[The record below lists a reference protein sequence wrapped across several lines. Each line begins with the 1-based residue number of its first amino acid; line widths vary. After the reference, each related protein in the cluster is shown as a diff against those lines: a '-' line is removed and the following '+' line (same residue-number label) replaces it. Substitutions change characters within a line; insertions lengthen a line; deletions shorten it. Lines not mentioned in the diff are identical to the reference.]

1 MATTL
6 QNQPLDENTQEFLQQ
21 AAASKFEFHQVSVK
35 AAGDEKLKAS
45 INNAVMRQH
54 TGRQLRMLE
63 LPNPDALREL
73 AGQIKQHAIENL
85 DYYLEQLAAN
95 VRKNGGHVH
104 FARDGRE
111 ATRIILDI
119 AAKTKT
125 SRCIK
130 SKSMVS
136 EEINLAHALE
146 MAGMD
151 VVETD
156 LGEFIVQISHDKPSH
171 LVAPIVHKD
180 RASIAKLFSE
190 YFGTPYDDDPHALTM
205 QARKYLRDKFRDSD
219 FGMTG
224 GNFLVAE
231 TGHVACVENEGNQ
244 RQSVTTPRVLVSLV
258 GIEKVVPRMVDLA
271 VMLKL
276 LARSATGQPFTV
288 YTNIFGGPR
297 EPGERDGPE
306 EFHLV
311 LMDNG
316 RTEILASEEYR
327 ETLRCI
333 RCGACLN
340 ACPIYRKIGGHAYG
354 SVYPGPIGALI
365 TPLFQGL
372 ANFKDLPQAS
382 SLCGA
387 CYEACPVR
395 INIPKH
401 LINLRRDINEQHL
414 NGAMERMVY
423 RLWAW
428 GLTSPFIY
436 GAITIG
442 QKFDLR
448 RRAKGTGWVKDLPK
462 IAAGW
467 TQIRDM
473 PAPAK
478 RTFHQMWAKRP
489 RHKDER
495 LGNGRH
501 A

>member
-1 MATTL
+1 MGETL
-6 QNQPLDENTQEFLQQ
+6 ERRPLDENTKQFLEQ
-21 AAASKFEFHQVSVK
+21 AAASPFDFHKLSVK
-35 AAGDEKLKAS
+35 AAGDERLKRS
-45 INNAVMRQH
+45 INNAVLRQH
-54 TGRQLRMLE
+54 TGRQLIMSE
-63 LPNPDALREL
+63 LPDPDGLRDL
-73 AGQIKQHAIENL
+73 AGRIKQHALDHL

-95 VRKNGGHVH
+95 VERNGGHVH
-104 FARDGRE
+104 FARDGDE
-111 ATRIILDI
+111 ARRIILDI
-119 AAKTKT
+119 VRDAGCK
-125 SRCIK
+125 RVIK

-136 EEINLAHALE
+136 EEINLAHVMEL
-146 MAGMD
+146 AGLD

-171 LVAPIVHKD
+171 LVAPIVHMD
-180 RASIAKLFSE
+180 RRSIAQLFSD
-190 YFGTPYDDDPHALTM
+190 YFKTPYNDDPQALTM
-205 QARKYLRDKFRDSD
+205 QARAYLRDKFRHAD

-231 TGHVACVENEGNQ
+231 TGHVCCVENEGNQ
-244 RQSVTTPRVLVSLV
+244 RQSVTTPRILLSLV

-276 LARSATGQPFTV
+276 LARSATGQPFTI

-297 EPGERDGPE
+297 SPGEKDGPE

-316 RTEILASEEYR
+316 RTEILAHPEYR

-372 ANFKDLPQAS
+372 GNFKDLPQAS

-387 CYEACPVR
+387 CYEACPVK

-401 LINLRRDINEQHL
+401 LINMRRDIVNSGL
-414 NGAMERMVY
+414 AGWGERLVY
-423 RLWAW
+423 RLWGSAMK
-428 GLTSPFIY
+428 SPFLY
-436 GAITIG
+436 GMLG
-442 QKFDLR
+442 RVQKWDLR
-448 RRAKGTGWVKDLPK
+448 RRARKGDGWITKLPK
-462 IAAGW
+462 VASGW

-473 PAPAK
+473 PAPAAK
-478 RTFHQMWAKRP
+478 SFHQMWSRRP
-489 RHKDER
+489 
-495 LGNGRH
+495 NGQGAH
-501 A
+501 

>member
-6 QNQPLDENTQEFLQQ
+6 ENQPLDENTRDFLKQ
-21 AAASKFEFHQVSVK
+21 AAASKFEFHQVSIK

-73 AGQIKQHAIENL
+73 AGQIKQHAIDNL

-119 AAKTKT
+119 AAKANCT
-125 SRCIK
+125 RCIK

-146 MAGMD
+146 LAGMD

-156 LGEFIVQISHDKPSH
+156 LGEFIIQISHDKPSH

-205 QARKYLRDKFRDSD
+205 QARHYLRDKFRQSD

-414 NGAMERMVY
+414 NGAIERTGY
-423 RLWAW
+423 RIWAW
-428 GLTSPFIY
+428 GLKSSFIY
-436 GAITIG
+436 GLITAG

-448 RRAKGTGWVKDLPK
+448 RRAKATGWVKELPK
-462 IAAGW
+462 VAAGW

-473 PAPAK
+473 PAPAN
-478 RTFHQMWAKRP
+478 RTFHEMWLKR
-489 RHKDER
+489 KD
-495 LGNGRH
+495 NGKH

>member
-1 MATTL
+1 MASPTL
-6 QNQPLDENTQEFLQQ
+6 ESQPLDPNTEEFLQQ
-21 AAASKFEFHQVSVK
+21 AEASKFDFHGVSVK
-35 AAGDEKLKAS
+35 AAGDERLKAS
-45 INNAVMRQH
+45 INNAVMRQY
-54 TGRQLRMLE
+54 TGRQLRLLD
-63 LPNPDALREL
+63 LPDSDKLRTL
-73 AGQIKQHAIENL
+73 AGDIKQHAIDYL
-85 DYYLEQLAAN
+85 DYYLEQLKTN
-95 VRKNGGHVH
+95 VEKNGGHVH
-104 FARDGRE
+104 FAKDGAE

-119 AAKTKT
+119 ARKAGCT
-125 SRCIK
+125 RCIK

-136 EEINLAHALE
+136 EEINLAHSLE
-146 MAGMD
+146 HAGMD

-180 RASIAKLFSE
+180 KASIAKLFSE
-190 YFGTPYDDDPHALTM
+190 YFGTEYCDDPEALTG
-205 QARKYLRDKFRDSD
+205 QARKYLRDKFRKSD

-231 TGHVACVENEGNQ
+231 TGQVCCVENEGNQ
-244 RQSVTTPRVLVSLV
+244 RQSVTTPRILVSLV

-276 LARSATGQPFTV
+276 LARSATGQPTTI

-297 EPGERDGPE
+297 MPGETDGPE

-316 RTEILASEEYR
+316 RSEILASEEYR

-340 ACPIYRKIGGHAYG
+340 ACPVYRKIGGHAYG

-372 ANFKDLPQAS
+372 GNFKDLPQAS

-387 CYEACPVR
+387 CYEACPVK

-401 LINLRRDINEQHL
+401 LINMRRDINRSHL
-414 NGAMERMVY
+414 NGRMERIVY
-423 RLWAW
+423 GLWAW
-428 GLTSPFIY
+428 ALKSPFLY
-436 GAITIG
+436 NTIG
-442 QKFDLR
+442 AFQKWELR
-448 RRAKGTGWVKDLPK
+448 SRADRNGWIRNLPK

-478 RTFHQMWAKRP
+478 KTFHQMWKT
-489 RHKDER
+489 RH
-495 LGNGRH
+495 
-501 A
+501 